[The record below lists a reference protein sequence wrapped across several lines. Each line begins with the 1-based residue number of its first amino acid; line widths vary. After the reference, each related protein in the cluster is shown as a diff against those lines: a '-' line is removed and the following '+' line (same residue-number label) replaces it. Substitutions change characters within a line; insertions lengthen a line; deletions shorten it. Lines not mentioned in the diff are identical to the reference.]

1 MNGGVHDFVVINTV
15 KNGSSYPTGHG
26 GGDSALNTTGQ
37 IFPNLS
43 EQPTFRKIL
52 EIGSLDICGSMR
64 NYDFLGA
71 RGKWLDLIGSPSYLG
86 IDITAGNGVDVVM
99 DAHKLDFEDNSF
111 DLVLC
116 LEMLEHDTDPQ
127 TTLNEAYRVLENGG
141 LFLCSTVDQNHPE
154 HGSGPDGFYR
164 HLTEEELLG
173 WIKKAGFKS
182 IEYAHRNTSLYV
194 RATK

>member
-15 KNGSSYPTGHG
+15 KDGSKLPTGHG
-26 GGDSALNTTGQ
+26 GGDSIVNVTGQ

-43 EQPTFRKIL
+43 EQSQFSRIL

-64 NYDFLGA
+64 TYDFVGT
-71 RGKWLDLIGSPSYLG
+71 GQKWLDMIGNPYYLG
-86 IDITAGNGVDVVM
+86 IDITEGKGVDLVM
-99 DAHKLDFEDNSF
+99 DAHAIAFKDHSF

-127 TTLNEAYRVLENGG
+127 KTLNEAYRVLEKGG
-141 LFLCSTVDQNHPE
+141 LFLCSTVDQDHEE

-164 HLTEEELLG
+164 HLTEGELLD
-173 WIKKAGFKS
+173 WTKKAGFKS
-182 IEYAHRNTSLYV
+182 IELVHKETSLYLT
-194 RATK
+194 ATK